1 MSSGYKEQV
10 INPNERVASSDI
22 NRLQKHVGYDFA
34 EFFRYMLDVYAE
46 EESAAGGTIT
56 VPSAIETPLRA
67 EIINGLLVRPQAGV
81 FDLFV
86 DPGVAYFM
94 APDGGADESP
104 YKFIRD
110 DGIQTTSVLQVVAN
124 GSGSTR
130 VDVIECAI
138 DPLEIVTTE
147 VRDLFNT
154 TTGVFT
160 PALLT
165 KVKTGRLQYRVR
177 QGVPGSPPTLALGW
191 LPLAIVSLPAGAA
204 SNDACTFWDVR
215 PLISDRVNTPFQIT
229 RLNADYGTQAVVF
242 DDVSTPGE
250 NRMSGTTR
258 ATLNGRWV
266 GGEVRAGNEGGS
278 NNNFLDLLAV
288 ENQEDGFALP
298 VSGIVYVYLVT
309 PFGLPR
315 WARYRMLP
323 QVRTPRSPRGIL
335 ILSTVAPLNTG
346 YASTTI
352 TLPTT
357 MGLGNYV
364 VDSADA
370 VCVGS
375 LPVTASALK
384 GGCIDGQ
391 VQWLRKDTATGQ
403 NGIEVSADG
412 GFDATSSTFS
422 IDPDVEI
429 PAHAKAIYASFSALV
444 TVANGV
450 GVMETDGEFE
460 VQTAGG
466 LGLAY
471 GHTGRLTF
479 LNNSGSAQNANLS
492 TPTIRIPIVPSFPGG
507 ASQRKVKWRY
517 AMNGGTISGTPVL
530 RIYGWEV

>member
-10 INPNERVASSDI
+10 INAQERVASLDI

-67 EIINGLLVRPQAGV
+67 EIINGLLVRPQTGV

-86 DPGVAYFM
+86 DPGVAYLM

-110 DGIQTTSVLQVVAN
+110 DGIQVLGALQVGAN

-130 VDVIECAI
+130 VDVIECSV
-138 DPLEIVTTE
+138 DPIENVTTE

-165 KVKTGRLQYRVR
+165 KVKTGRLTYRVR

-204 SNDACTFWDVR
+204 SNDVCAVWEVR
-215 PLISDRVNTPFQIT
+215 QLLSDRVNTPFQIT
-229 RLNADYGTQAVVF
+229 RLNADYGTQSVVF
-242 DDVSTPGE
+242 DDVTTPGV

-258 ATLNGRWV
+258 ATLKGRWV
-266 GGEVRAGNEGGS
+266 GGEVRAGNVGGS
-278 NNNFLDLLAV
+278 NDNSVDLAAP
-288 ENQEDGFALP
+288 ENQEDAFAIP

-315 WARYRMLP
+315 WARYRQLP
-323 QVRTPRSPRGIL
+323 QARTPRSPRGLYIV
-335 ILSTVAPLNTG
+335 STVAPLNTG
-346 YASTTI
+346 YATGTI

-364 VDSADA
+364 VDSTDA

-375 LPVTASALK
+375 LPVTASTLL

-391 VQWLRKDTATGQ
+391 VQWIRKNTAAGQ
-403 NGIEVSADG
+403 NGIEVPADG
-412 GFDATSSTFS
+412 GFNATSSTFTL
-422 IDPDVEI
+422 DPDVEF

-444 TVANGV
+444 TVNAGTGV
-450 GVMETDGEFE
+450 IETDGEFE
-460 VQTAGG
+460 IQTSGG
-466 LGLAY
+466 LGIAY

-479 LNNSGSAQNANLS
+479 LNNSISPQNANLS
-492 TPTIRIPIVPSFPGG
+492 TPTIRIPIVPSFPSG
-507 ASQRKVKWRY
+507 ASQRTIKWRY
-517 AMNGGTISGTPVL
+517 AMSGGTISGTPVL